1 MAHSTPAQT
10 RMRVLFTS
18 LCVAL
23 VLICLAS
30 VSFAQGY
37 GVRPGDSLR
46 IEVLED
52 PSLNRTV
59 LVAPDG
65 RISFPSAGSLRV
77 SGNTVEAIQR
87 TLATRLES
95 GFAST
100 PNVFVGVQSIAER
113 RAPVASAPA
122 APATISVFVM
132 GEANSPGERTVAEGT
147 SLLQMFAV
155 IGGFTNFAATKRIQL
170 RRVDPATGVE
180 NITFLNYRDIERG
193 AAVNNIEVLDGDVFV
208 VPQRRLFE

>member
-1 MAHSTPAQT
+1 MTYPTPALT
-10 RMRVLFTS
+10 RMGALYTTF
-18 LCVAL
+18 CAAL
-23 VLICLAS
+23 VLICLAT
-30 VSFAQGY
+30 VSLAQGY

-77 SGNTVEAIQR
+77 SGRTVEAIQR
-87 TLATRLES
+87 NLATRLE
-95 GFAST
+95 GNFAST
-100 PNVFVGVQSIAER
+100 PNVFVGVQGIAER
-113 RAPVASAPA
+113 APVVASAPA

-132 GEANSPGERTVAEGT
+132 GEANNPGERTVAPGT
-147 SLLQMFAV
+147 NVLQMFAV
-155 IGGFTNFAATKRIQL
+155 MGGFTKFAATKRIQL
-170 RRVDPATGVE
+170 RRIDPKTGVE
-180 NITFLNYRDIERG
+180 RITNLNYRDIELG
-193 AAVNNIEVLDGDVFV
+193 AAGNTTVLEDGDVIL